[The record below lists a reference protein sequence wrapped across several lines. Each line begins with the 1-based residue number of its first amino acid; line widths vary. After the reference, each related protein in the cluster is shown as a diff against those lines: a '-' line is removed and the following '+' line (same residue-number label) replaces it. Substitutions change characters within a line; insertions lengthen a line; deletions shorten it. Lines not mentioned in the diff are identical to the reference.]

1 MDRQDYDFDNTAK
14 VDKWLLRG
22 LVAIVFVMVG
32 GCIVKEA
39 AAHHVPDS
47 DGIMYDPGCCNSA
60 ATHPTG
66 DCAPIDDMYV
76 TERADGYHISIPR
89 GGAPQT
95 RGSRLFG
102 HRSLWGSVNPQ
113 SAGQSVPRLFG
124 AERHSPVLLPSKAGD
139 ELMTVHLVPLAE
151 FSKYHAN
158 GWRMVP
164 GYPLEP
170 GDYAVTMAS
179 PGHKPIGSNA
189 KRGSKSA
196 GYTRMRKAA
205 EAAEATA

>member
-76 TERADGYHISIPR
+76 TEWADGYHISIPR
-89 GGAPQT
+89 GGHPKLED
-95 RGSRLFG
+95 RGYSAIVPYG
-102 HRSLWGSVNPQ
+102 DRSIRNPLDN
-113 SAGQSVPRLFG
+113 R
-124 AERHSPVLLPSKAGD
+124 
-139 ELMTVHLVPLAE
+139 
-151 FSKYHAN
+151 YHACLALN
-158 GWRMVP
+158 GIHLFCFHPKP
-164 GYPLEP
+164 G
-170 GDYAVTMAS
+170 MS
-179 PGHKPIGSNA
+179 
-189 KRGSKSA
+189 
-196 GYTRMRKAA
+196 
-205 EAAEATA
+205 